1 MLTMADV
8 QGRNNTAITPMTPTL
23 TGAGTITGWSISPSL
38 PAGLEFGTSN
48 GSIWGTP
55 TAILAR
61 TQFTLMASNSG
72 GSVSTIFNL
81 TVVDEVPDSIDLS
94 DVDIQATN
102 NTPLTPIEANLTG
115 SGEIT
120 EWSIAPSLPTGVEFG
135 TNNGTIWGTPTQ
147 LLNRTMFTVWGNNS
161 GGSVNVTFNLTVVD
175 QVPDELTLPSF
186 DISATNNS
194 MMPPSRS

>member
-1 MLTMADV
+1 M
-8 QGRNNTAITPMTPTL
+8 
-23 TGAGTITGWSISPSL
+23 
-38 PAGLEFGTSN
+38 
-48 GSIWGTP
+48 
-55 TAILAR
+55 
-61 TQFTLMASNSG
+61 
-72 GSVSTIFNL
+72 STIFNL

-102 NTPLTPIEANLTG
+102 NTLLTPIEANLTG

-120 EWSIAPSLPTGVEFG
+120 VWSIAPSLPAGVEFG